1 MGDKIRRLRRFL
13 RWFWQLS
20 QGYFRSKERWGALG
34 LLALLI
40 AMTAG
45 VQPLGLQ
52 TNIYA
57 AQVTTALSEKD
68 FSAYQRALLTSTGL
82 TAALILSA
90 LAKSFVQQKFTLYW
104 RQWLTDSF
112 LGRYFANRSFYHI
125 NGDKE
130 IDNPDQ
136 RISQDINSFID
147 KTLDYFLGLGSN
159 LLGGFLYIGTLWGI
173 NRSLVL
179 IAIGTALLQTL
190 VAYFIGR
197 ILTPLNFQSLE
208 YEADFRYGLVHVRN
222 HSEAIAFYEGE
233 AQERAEV
240 GARFNRLLK
249 VLHAKILPSSA
260 LSSIQL
266 ALSITT
272 RLICTLLLAPSYF
285 NGQVSLG
292 DFQLSIAAF
301 SAVVGVFNWFS
312 SNFNSLTQYAA
323 VLKRLGSLADYFDA
337 QAKPAPVSA
346 QIQTIVEPR
355 LSWSR
360 LTVKTP
366 DQARTLIQDLS
377 AEVPPGEGLL
387 IMGPSGAGKSSLLR
401 AVAGLWEN
409 GAGYLYRP
417 PIDAILFIPQRPYLV
432 LGSLRRQIL
441 YPHRQGDYSEA
452 SLQAVLEAVNLGDLI
467 ERVGGLDAELDWAD
481 VLSLGEQQRLA
492 FARLFLQSPRYA
504 VLDEATSALD
514 VANERLLYQKLQESE
529 ITYLSV
535 GHRPTLI
542 PFHEQVLDILGGGQW
557 RLRPA
562 QSS

>member
-1 MGDKIRRLRRFL
+1 MEDKIQRLRRFL

-20 QGYFRSKERWGALG
+20 QGYFRSGERWGAWG
-34 LLALLI
+34 LLVLLI

-45 VQPLGLQ
+45 FQPLGLQ

-57 AQVTTALSEKD
+57 AQVTTALSEKN
-68 FSAYQRALLTSTGL
+68 FPAYQRALLVSTAL
-82 TAALILSA
+82 TAALILAA

-112 LGRYFANRSFYHI
+112 LGRYFANQSFYHL
-125 NGDKE
+125 NGEKE

-240 GARFNRLLK
+240 GARFNRLLR

-260 LSSIQL
+260 LASIQL

-366 DQARTLIQDLS
+366 DQTRTLIQDLS

-441 YPHRQGDYSEA
+441 YPHRQGDYSDA
-452 SLQAVLEAVNLGDLI
+452 CLQAVLEAVNLGDLI

-481 VLSLGEQQRLA
+481 ILSLGEQQRLA

-542 PFHEQVLDILGGGQW
+542 PFHEQVLDILGRGQW